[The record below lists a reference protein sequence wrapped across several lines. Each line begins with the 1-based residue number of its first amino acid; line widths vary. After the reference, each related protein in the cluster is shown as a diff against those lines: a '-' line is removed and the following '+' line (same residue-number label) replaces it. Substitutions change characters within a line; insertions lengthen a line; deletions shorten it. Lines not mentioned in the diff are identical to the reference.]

1 MIDSHAH
8 YDDEKFDMD
17 RDQVLQDCITH
28 GVTHILNAGS
38 NIESSKKSIELA
50 KKHPFVYAAVGVH
63 PHDVSDCDINTI
75 DTLTSF
81 SEADKVVAIGEI
93 GLDYHYDFSPREV
106 QREWFAKQI
115 ALARKLKLP
124 IIIHDRESHKDVLDI
139 IKSEIA
145 GEVGGVFHC
154 LSGSKEM
161 AREVLNLGF
170 KIGLGGAITFKNAQ
184 KPIEV
189 LRYVPLDMLLVETD
203 CTYMTPEPH
212 RGKRNWSG
220 YIELVLNKISEIK
233 EIDYALAEEAT
244 TNNAIHLF
252 KLQSIY

>member
-8 YDDEKFDMD
+8 YDDEEFDTD
-17 RDQVLQDCITH
+17 RDQVLQDCFSH
-28 GVTHILNAGS
+28 GVTHIVNAGS

-50 KKHPFVYAAVGVH
+50 KKYPFVFAAVGVH
-63 PHDVSDCDINTI
+63 PHDASECDINTI
-75 DTLTSF
+75 DTLTSL
-81 SEADKVVAIGEI
+81 SEAEKVVAIGEI

-115 ALARKLKLP
+115 ALARKLRLP
-124 IIIHDRESHKDVLDI
+124 IIIHDRESHKDIIDI
-139 IKSEIA
+139 IKSEKA
-145 GEVGGVFHC
+145 GEAGGVFHC
-154 LSGSKEM
+154 FSGSKEM

-203 CTYMTPEPH
+203 CPYMTPEPH

-220 YIELVLNKISEIK
+220 YIELVLKKISEIK
-233 EIDYALAEEAT
+233 EIDYTLAEEAT